1 MATAF
6 EQLSK
11 PGRIPLGKMHSIGGR
26 SGMEMLSSGIDSGA
40 RAFFDSFQ
48 KNPETPAPNV
58 APNPTDMRLAAGTQ
72 KSPSGMPA
80 YAPKASEAAVV
91 GGTALKQPPA
101 AQQLNAPGAQS
112 VTPQASSWD
121 FVQGSTGAYPAKP
134 GFDFDNYQPAS
145 GQGAFR
151 NEQTG
156 MVTRLQSEPVGAR
169 QQLAQP
175 PRSLASYVSGPQ
187 RQDVRAP
194 VLNPNGGVFSSMVD
208 FTNQAGQAMQAIAA
222 NKGMR
227 NDRKDALDQQ
237 RVGLDSASTLAKI
250 DQGYRSLGIDGRRAD
265 TADRLAGVQEGEF
278 GLKRET
284 QGIAN
289 RLATQ
294 QEQLRS
300 QIATEQDPAKRKS
313 LVQRL
318 MDFEGKTQ
326 QADPYLV
333 VPGGQQIDP
342 VSQRAYNTPSSVF
355 NRQTGQWMQAPQVQG
370 GQGGAGK
377 FEVGQV
383 YRDSQTGAQRRWN
396 GQAWEKV

>member
-1 MATAF
+1 MASADQVLSTLQRARTGLPDGSIGAQSLDRQIAGRQSAMSIPSTLASPF
-6 EQLSK
+6 SK
-11 PGRIPLGKMHSIGGR
+11 PKSQAQ
-26 SGMEMLSSGIDSGA
+26 SVLSA
-40 RAFFDSFQ
+40 M
-48 KNPETPAPNV
+48 PEAPST
-58 APNPTDMRLAAGTQ
+58 NPTDMRLASGVQ
-72 KSPSGMPA
+72 SSPM
-80 YAPKASEAAVV
+80 APVSRPAAVS
-91 GGTALKQPPA
+91 A
-101 AQQLNAPGAQS
+101 
-112 VTPQASSWD
+112 PQALSS
-121 FVQGSTGAYPAKP
+121 VGAMAKP
-134 GFDFDNYQPAS
+134 EAPAFDFDTFQPQS
-145 GQGAFR
+145 GEGAFR

-156 MVTRLQSEPVGAR
+156 RVTRLQSEPTGAR
-169 QQLAQP
+169 QQLATP
-175 PRSLASYVSGPQ
+175 PRGLASYASEPQ

-227 NDRKDALDQQ
+227 NDRKDELDQQ
-237 RVGLDSASTLAKI
+237 RVGLDAASTLAKI
-250 DQGYRSLGIDGRRAD
+250 DQGYQSLGLDGRRAD
-265 TADRLAGVQEGEF
+265 TADRLAGVQEGEL

-355 NRQTGQWMQAPQVQG
+355 NRQTGQWIQQPSPMDQNPQAI
-370 GQGGAGK
+370 AI
-377 FEVGQV
+377 
-383 YRDSQTGAQRRWN
+383 RDNPSLSREQKAEALRKLGYS
-396 GQAWEKV
+396 